1 MDTIVAAARAQME
14 ALDAKR
20 AKLAKIIELAE
31 SMDEPASP
39 KVRVESAKP
48 PVRGP
53 ATTTK
58 QTWDAARAILQE
70 RAKPGVRLRD
80 LLDGVRERGVDV
92 GGKEP
97 ASTLAARLSN
107 SKEFKSHRGIGW
119 WFTDKPLPNGRAEFD
134 EADGAQRQ
142 ESGASAAGTDGTSY
156 ENEATTDASET
167 SAGDAASTPGALLLT
182 LSPTDA

>member
-1 MDTIVAAARAQME
+1 MDTIVAVARAQME

-58 QTWDAARAILQE
+58 ETWDAARAILQE
-70 RAKPGVRLRD
+70 RAKPVRLRD

-92 GGKEP
+92 GGKQP

-119 WFTDKPLPNGRAEFD
+119 WFADKPLPNGRTEFD
-134 EADGAQRQ
+134 EVDGAQRQ
-142 ESGASAAGTDGTSY
+142 EPGASAMETADAPY
-156 ENEATTDASET
+156 ENEAATDASET
-167 SAGDAASTPGALLLT
+167 DAGSVQSASGVLPLNQSHRGT
-182 LSPTDA
+182 

>member
-1 MDTIVAAARAQME
+1 MDTIVAVARAQME
-14 ALDAKR
+14 VLDAKR

-31 SMDEPASP
+31 SMDEPTSP

-58 QTWDAARAILQE
+58 ETWDAARAILEE
-70 RAKPGVRLRD
+70 RAKPVKLRD
-80 LLDGVRERGVDV
+80 LLDGVRERGIDV
-92 GGKEP
+92 GGKDP

-107 SKEFKSHRGIGW
+107 SKEFKSHRKIGW
-119 WFTDKPLPNGRAEFD
+119 WFADKPLPDGRAKFD

-142 ESGASAAGTDGTSY
+142 EPGASATGTADASH
-156 ENEATTDASET
+156 ENEAATDASET
-167 SAGDAASTPGALLLT
+167 DAKSAAGAPGI
-182 LSPTDA
+182 LS

>member
-20 AKLAKIIELAE
+20 AKLAKIIELVE
-31 SMDEPASP
+31 SMDEPTSP
-39 KVRVESAKP
+39 KVRVGSKP

-58 QTWDAARAILQE
+58 ETWDAVRAILAE
-70 RAKPGVRLRD
+70 RANPVQLRD

-92 GGKEP
+92 GGKKP

-119 WFTDKPLPNGRAEFD
+119 WFADKPLPDGRAEFD
-134 EADGAQRQ
+134 KADGAQRQ
-142 ESGASAAGTDGTSY
+142 EPGASVAGTADASY
-156 ENEATTDASET
+156 ENEAATDASET
-167 SAGDAASTPGALLLT
+167 DAGSVQSASGIPPLNQSSADA
-182 LSPTDA
+182 